1 MNCSV
6 CNTTLD
12 RDMQYCPKC
21 GTRANSGAGQ
31 NNPGVPP
38 VIVPKKSGMS
48 TGCIVALVIGA
59 VCSIPALGILA
70 AILFP
75 AISSARLHANAAA
88 VSSKGREICIGI
100 VSANTEREPLGLPSV
115 WPKTA
120 LPAGTTSQKKDI
132 SSTVF
137 KTSTEYFKALA
148 DEENY
153 GTDKWSPYISGFD
166 YTRLAGAG
174 VPPCTD
180 RNLTAANN
188 MWSIAANL
196 TDADN
201 DVIPILITRNVDV
214 KEIERVVNQGYTAS
228 DFNTR
233 INVGS
238 GEYTAP
244 FGSQMVVVI
253 RKGGG
258 VFMFRSRQA
267 TLGNVF
273 GRQEFPPRDPSKPK
287 IVYLMP
293 Q

>member
-1 MNCSV
+1 MG
-6 CNTTLD
+6 L
-12 RDMQYCPKC
+12 
-21 GTRANSGAGQ
+21 NSQPAT
-31 NNPGVPP
+31 PP
-38 VIVPKKSGMS
+38 AVPKKKRKPV
-48 TGCIVALVIGA
+48 GCINALVVAGVFA
-59 VCSIPALGILA
+59 IPALTIIDAG
-70 AILFP
+70 LFP
-75 AISSARLHANAAA
+75 VISKAMLHANATA
-88 VSSKGREICIGI
+88 VGRRGREIYIGI
-100 VSANTEREPLGLPSV
+100 VTANTGREPLGEGLV
-115 WPKTA
+115 WPKTP
-120 LPAGTTSQKKDI
+120 LPDGAANEKIDLFTKG
-132 SSTVF
+132 F
-137 KTSTEYFKALA
+137 MTSTEYFKTLA

-166 YTRLAGAG
+166 YAKLAGAG
-174 VPPCTD
+174 VPVCKD
-180 RNLTAANN
+180 YHLTAANN

-214 KEIERVVNQGYTAS
+214 KEIERVINKGFTAA

-273 GRQEFPPRDPSKPK
+273 GRQEFPPRDSSKPK

-293 Q
+293 